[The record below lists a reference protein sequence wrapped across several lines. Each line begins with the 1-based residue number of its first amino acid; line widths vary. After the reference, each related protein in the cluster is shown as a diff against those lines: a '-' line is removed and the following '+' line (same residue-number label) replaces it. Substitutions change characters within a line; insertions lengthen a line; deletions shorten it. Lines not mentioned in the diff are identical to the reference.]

1 MKLTNI
7 KHFLSTFVRENNWW
21 GARPQR
27 EIFSG
32 GTKVGTGPPK
42 SLRVPNLRKIL
53 LIFCPKLGEEQ
64 KKRSSLKFSPIFCL
78 EFSEEQKKKSL
89 QLNLV
94 QQIRH
99 WERHQNLTRKPELF
113 RAP

>member
-78 EFSEEQKKKSL
+78 EFSEEQKKKKSSIKFSPADTPL
-89 QLNLV
+89 GATPKLNT
-94 QQIRH
+94 
-99 WERHQNLTRKPELF
+99 ET
-113 RAP
+113 